1 MKWNCLVKRYASVLT
16 HQKVQLVHLIKKRCS
31 HHAAIKEEALNLVK
45 AKLSRTHTTDLPFDA
60 YNPDFFI
67 IKVES
72 SDLYVVPE
80 HLPLYFFTKPIFT
93 SHSRRHDLP
102 FFQLCQTAF
111 SRPKLKLI
119 HKQFLKDANV
129 DISSLMEHPA
139 LDKQIQ
145 SELRQQALIAN
156 LLGPSYVDIISTV
169 LFCACN

>member
-1 MKWNCLVKRYASVLT
+1 MKRYASVLT

-80 HLPLYFFTKPIFT
+80 HLPLYFFQSQFL
-93 SHSRRHDLP
+93 H
-102 FFQLCQTAF
+102 
-111 SRPKLKLI
+111 LI
-119 HKQFLKDANV
+119 HAGMIFHSFSCAKQPF
-129 DISSLMEHPA
+129 
-139 LDKQIQ
+139 
-145 SELRQQALIAN
+145 
-156 LLGPSYVDIISTV
+156 LGP
-169 LFCACN
+169 N